1 MGTRDGRRL
10 ESEGHLP
17 SRVPFPL
24 YCIRN
29 SFRRGLPTRNGAD
42 VQTFHRRT
50 RSSVDGWGL
59 ADYTCNMV
67 HVTNTSC
74 SIRRIRSLL
83 TLLEDPIRL
92 RLLRLLLRQEL
103 CVCEL
108 VDALR
113 LPQYKVS
120 RHLRQLRAVGLV
132 QARREGRWMHYR
144 RGPLLKARG
153 MPRDL
158 LDVLDRHLLGTPE
171 ARKDDARLM
180 RRLALRRAGRCIVGL
195 RCG

>member
-1 MGTRDGRRL
+1 M
-10 ESEGHLP
+10 
-17 SRVPFPL
+17 
-24 YCIRN
+24 
-29 SFRRGLPTRNGAD
+29 
-42 VQTFHRRT
+42 
-50 RSSVDGWGL
+50 
-59 ADYTCNMV
+59 M
-67 HVTNTSC
+67 HVANTSY

-108 VDALR
+108 VDALG

-144 RGPLLKARG
+144 RGPLLTTRG

-158 LDVLDRHLLGTPE
+158 LEVLDRHLLGTPE
-171 ARKDDARLM
+171 ARKDDTRLM

-195 RCG
+195 RCK